1 MPVEPNAT
9 LLEASDD
16 AVIWRF
22 MDLRKF
28 RDLMAS
34 EELYFRRADLFSD
47 SSEGLPPDQYAL
59 RVFGLD
65 PYDIKDRASLNHHMG
80 SLAQHRECY
89 YISCWHLFR
98 QEQLGMWEQ
107 YGHDG
112 VAICSRYGL
121 LKAALDG
128 LLDEAS
134 LGLVRYGTD
143 HLGNTFNTIQFIT
156 TKQTVYAPECEVR
169 AWLTV
174 YDPLA
179 GGNRHFDLDNFPH
192 PRPLNLNPRHS
203 WVPDCKR
210 RRIDLRSLITDV
222 VVSPWA
228 EADAVE
234 DIEIWVKAKGFP
246 ASSTP
251 SALRGNHTPTLEE
264 FRRAR
269 RLTGGGTH
277 DPATADEVP
286 ATGADLD
293 RLYQVLSGLTPS
305 RVRWLYRQR
314 WETCRLNPGQLPL
327 VSDLQYLQT
336 TLKVLDDWRRQGID
350 VG

>member
-1 MPVEPNAT
+1 MPVESYPT
-9 LLEASDD
+9 RLEAGDG

-22 MDLRKF
+22 MDLPKF

-34 EELYFRRADLFSD
+34 EELYFRRADLFTD
-47 SSEGLPPDQYAL
+47 KSEGLPPEQYAR
-59 RVFGLD
+59 RVLGLD
-65 PYDIKDRASLNHHMG
+65 PYDIKDQVSLNHHMG

-112 VAICSRYGL
+112 VAVCSRYGL

-134 LGLVRYGTD
+134 LGLVRYGTG
-143 HLGNTFNTIQFIT
+143 HLENTFNTIQFIT
-156 TKQTVYAPECEVR
+156 TKQVDYSAECEVR

-179 GGNRHFDLDNFPH
+179 SGNRHFDLDDFPR
-192 PRPLNLNPRHS
+192 PRPLDINPRHS

-210 RRIDLRSLITDV
+210 RRIDLRSLLTDV

-234 DIEIWVKAKGFP
+234 EIGLWVKAKGLVE
-246 ASSTP
+246 SSTP
-251 SALRGNHTPTLEE
+251 SALRGDQTPTLEE
-264 FRRAR
+264 FRRVR
-269 RLTGGGTH
+269 RLTGGGTPE
-277 DPATADEVP
+277 PATADEVP
-286 ATGADLD
+286 ATGENFD
-293 RLYQVLSGLTPS
+293 RL
-305 RVRWLYRQR
+305 
-314 WETCRLNPGQLPL
+314 
-327 VSDLQYLQT
+327 
-336 TLKVLDDWRRQGID
+336 
-350 VG
+350 

>member
-65 PYDIKDRASLNHHMG
+65 PYDIKDRASLNHHIG

-112 VAICSRYGL
+112 VAVWSRYGL

-128 LLDEAS
+128 LS
-134 LGLVRYGTD
+134 RRSVPVWCGT
-143 HLGNTFNTIQFIT
+143 GPI
-156 TKQTVYAPECEVR
+156 
-169 AWLTV
+169 
-174 YDPLA
+174 
-179 GGNRHFDLDNFPH
+179 
-192 PRPLNLNPRHS
+192 
-203 WVPDCKR
+203 
-210 RRIDLRSLITDV
+210 
-222 VVSPWA
+222 
-228 EADAVE
+228 
-234 DIEIWVKAKGFP
+234 IWK
-246 ASSTP
+246 
-251 SALRGNHTPTLEE
+251 
-264 FRRAR
+264 
-269 RLTGGGTH
+269 
-277 DPATADEVP
+277 
-286 ATGADLD
+286 
-293 RLYQVLSGLTPS
+293 
-305 RVRWLYRQR
+305 
-314 WETCRLNPGQLPL
+314 
-327 VSDLQYLQT
+327 
-336 TLKVLDDWRRQGID
+336 
-350 VG
+350 